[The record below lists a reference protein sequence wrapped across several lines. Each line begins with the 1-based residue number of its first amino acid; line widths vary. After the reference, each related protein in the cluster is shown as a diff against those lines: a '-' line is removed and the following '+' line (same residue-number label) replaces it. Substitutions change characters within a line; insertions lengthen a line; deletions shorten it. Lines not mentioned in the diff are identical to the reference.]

1 MKMNCTYMSQIT
13 SQVNTVRSMT
23 IRSFRNKYY
32 AHLAYKMMIAR
43 EKKHLT

>member
-1 MKMNCTYMSQIT
+1 MNCKYMPQIT
-13 SQVNTVRSMT
+13 SQVNAVRNMA

-43 EKKHLT
+43 EKKHLN